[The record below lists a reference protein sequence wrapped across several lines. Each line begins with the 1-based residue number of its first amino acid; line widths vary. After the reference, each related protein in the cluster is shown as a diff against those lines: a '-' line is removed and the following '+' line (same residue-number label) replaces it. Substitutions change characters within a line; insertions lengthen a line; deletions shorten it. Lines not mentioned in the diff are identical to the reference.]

1 MMSKTRY
8 TILLVFLGALMAL
21 SSVHTLTSINQ
32 DIGRHLRLGEI
43 ITTTKAVPDTNLFS
57 YTHPDEP
64 FLNHHWLGEV
74 FFYVL
79 SRIDGV
85 AGLIPIKAIILA
97 GAFMLAVA
105 STWRR
110 EGAYL
115 MGFAGLVAWG
125 VMIERTDV
133 RPEVFSYLFM
143 GWFLFVLFRY
153 PQSSLRWTLPFVQ
166 AVWVN
171 THITFF
177 MGPLIYLCAAF
188 GDGMRTFPL
197 WRETLH
203 RWLPLGVVLALSL
216 LVNPWG
222 FAGATYPL
230 QIMSGYGYSVLEN
243 KGPFFLLAWGYPL
256 VTTAMVFVLAGC
268 IVLYGF
274 ITGSRMRQVTGP
286 IVLALITF
294 IFAQIMVR
302 NYALFALSGVAALGA
317 LAQQHP
323 IRLRQGFWIS
333 GALVALLGAS
343 VVSGQF
349 FPLVGL
355 PQQFGVHVPAGA
367 QASIDFIRAHE
378 LRGPIFNNFDIGS
391 FLIWKLPEEKVFVDG
406 RPEAYPSNFA
416 SSVYIPMQE
425 DVVVWERERAR
436 WNIQMIVWS
445 HRDLTPWSR
454 TFLERMEKDADWKE
468 VYRDGST
475 LILLPK
481 EVARVKGL

>member
-1 MMSKTRY
+1 MSKGHY
-8 TILLVFLGALMAL
+8 GILLLLLGALMAL

-43 ITTTKAVPDTNLFS
+43 ITSTRSVPATNLFS
-57 YTHPDEP
+57 YTHPYQP

-74 FFYVL
+74 FFYWL
-79 SRIDGV
+79 SRVDGV
-85 AGLIPIKAIILA
+85 AGLIPIKAVIL
-97 GAFMLAVA
+97 GIAFMLAIA

-110 EGAYL
+110 DSAHL
-115 MGFAGLVAWG
+115 MGFAALIAWG

-133 RPEVFSYLFM
+133 RPEIFSYLFT

-153 PQSSLRWTLPFVQ
+153 PQSRLRWTLPFVQ
-166 AVWVN
+166 AIWVN

-177 MGPLIYLCAAF
+177 MGPLIYLCAVG
-188 GDGMRTFPL
+188 GDIVRTFPL
-197 WRETLH
+197 WRDTLR
-203 RWLPLGVVLALSL
+203 RWVPFGAVLALSL
-216 LVNPWG
+216 MVNPWG
-222 FAGATYPL
+222 IAGALYPL
-230 QIMSGYGYSVLEN
+230 QILSGYGYSVLEN
-243 KGPFFLLAWGYPL
+243 KGPFFLLAWGYPM
-256 VTTAMVFVLAGC
+256 VTTVMLFVLAGC
-268 IVLYGF
+268 TLAYSF
-274 ITGSRMRQVTGP
+274 ITGSRVRQVAGP
-286 IVLALITF
+286 VLLALITF
-294 IFAQIMVR
+294 VFAQIMIR
-302 NYALFALSGVAALGA
+302 NYALFALSGIAALGA

-333 GALVALLGAS
+333 GVLTVLLGAS

-349 FPLVGL
+349 FPLVRL
-355 PQQFGVHVPAGA
+355 PQQFGAHVPVGA
-367 QASIDFIRAHE
+367 QAAVDFIREHK
-378 LRGPIFNNFDIGS
+378 LRGPLFNNFDIGS

-406 RPEAYPSNFA
+406 RPEAYPSDFA

-425 DVVVWERERAR
+425 DATVWERERAR

-481 EVARVKGL
+481 EIARARGL